1 MFLQKLLALPP
12 RWTDQMV
19 HANDISFYYRLP
31 ADNRDLFPY
40 VREVQSDDQYLL
52 LLQINGS
59 PFPDRFHYPR
69 NDNQIPL
76 L

>member
-1 MFLQKLLALPP
+1 MMIILNVSPEVTCFAS

-40 VREVQSDDQYLL
+40 GREVQSDDQYLY
-52 LLQINGS
+52 
-59 PFPDRFHYPR
+59 FFK
-69 NDNQIPL
+69 
-76 L
+76 